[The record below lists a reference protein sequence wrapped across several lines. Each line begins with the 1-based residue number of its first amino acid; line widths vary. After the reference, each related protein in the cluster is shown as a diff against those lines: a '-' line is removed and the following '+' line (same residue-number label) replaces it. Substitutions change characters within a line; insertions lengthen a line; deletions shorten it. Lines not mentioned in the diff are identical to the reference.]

1 MPSTNF
7 KKLSEITT
15 IKKVTD
21 DNYKNANCIFIK
33 SHGSYA
39 TVGKLSKT
47 KESSHTYVID
57 VTNLTDIDSTYLYE
71 QLQNKQDE
79 ISNYAFGTNILHIN
93 KIDIEN
99 IMIPMP

>member
-1 MPSTNF
+1 MISTNF

-15 IKKVTD
+15 ITKATD
-21 DNYKNANCIFIK
+21 DNYNNANCIFIK

-47 KESSHTYVID
+47 KESSQSYVI
-57 VTNLTDIDSTYLYE
+57 NLTNIDSTYLYE
-71 QLQNKQDE
+71 QLKNKQDE
-79 ISNYAFGTNILHIN
+79 IYNYAFGTNILHIN